1 MFSPFD
7 DLYLHL
13 RLAELLKARAAGA
26 WLAQALGPPEAAT
39 ARRAPGRALRARILE
54 ALQVAFVCGAVA
66 EGITQPAPPPAAG
79 ELGD

>member
-1 MFSPFD
+1 VFSPFD

-26 WLAQALGPPEAAT
+26 RLAQALGPPEALP
-39 ARRAPGRALRARILE
+39 ARPAPGRPLRARILE
-54 ALQVAFVCGAVA
+54 ALQVAFACGAVA
-66 EGITQPAPPPAAG
+66 EGITPPAPPLAAR